1 MIIGTAEPAA
11 QVELLAHGQR
21 IDVTWAQDTLE
32 TLEVALPVT
41 VQSLLSPDGRYAA
54 VIEGGIFA
62 GSTIGILRLYDS
74 ETDTFRD
81 VTAVIQT
88 TSLRWL
94 SDSSALLFNQFDP
107 VNRTFVVRQYMLVD
121 NHLENLTNAKETDIA
136 AAVASPDGT
145 RLIVSGAVRGRF
157 GLWLLDSA
165 TQNYTPLVSTGSATV
180 IDGTSLQWSPD
191 GAYLAY
197 KRQNTYEL
205 VNIATGATRSIDP
218 AASVYPPQWAP
229 DGQALFY
236 T

>member
-1 MIIGTAEPAA
+1 MVAALDTVGNASPFSNEASGTPRDLTAPEPPKLSFPTVPGRVFLSKSPDLMIIGTAEPAA

-21 IDVTWAQDTLE
+21 VDVTWAQDTLE

-81 VTAVIQT
+81 VTARIQT

-94 SDSSALLFNQFDP
+94 SDSSALLFTQYEP
-107 VNRTFVVRQYMLVD
+107 ATGTFVVRRYMLVD

-145 RLIVSGAVRGRF
+145 RLIVSGAVRGQF

-165 TQNYTPLVSTGSATV
+165 TQNYTPLVSTAICYG
-180 IDGTSLQWSPD
+180 D
-191 GAYLAY
+191 
-197 KRQNTYEL
+197 
-205 VNIATGATRSIDP
+205 
-218 AASVYPPQWAP
+218 
-229 DGQALFY
+229 
-236 T
+236 